1 MKLNQPRVADA
12 LFLSNTNANNTQ
24 EKMKNNIGNSVIM

>member
-1 MKLNQPRVADA
+1 MADA
-12 LFLSNTNANNTQ
+12 LRAAVLFLSNTNANNTQ